1 MGRGEGAAMRWDE
14 AVRAYAAVWCGGFAA
29 ALVFIAAA
37 MLEIN
42 WITSGL
48 FFLGGLLGIGAWKLW
63 RSA

>member
-1 MGRGEGAAMRWDE
+1 MRWDE
-14 AVRAYAAVWCGGFAA
+14 AVRAYAAVWCGGFAV
-29 ALVFIAAA
+29 ALILMGAA

-42 WITSGL
+42 WITGGL